1 MLPILA
7 NGAFRNGL
15 IVFAFLG
22 YLILIGIPG
31 RLGGSALPILAL
43 VAALFFW
50 VRLRRDLSD
59 IEGSFLRTGGA
70 TGKPGWRIGEPGHT
84 SPQEAGTPLPGRE
97 GTLAIRKGL
106 LAGITTGLLIAVVSF
121 AFASAIG
128 SGTSIQPVL
137 DKVVPVNVAA
147 LIGVS
152 PGQISNDEV
161 PPLRYLLQVLFFT
174 AAGLIA
180 ALAAVAARVHGLQT
194 TAVARLSTYLDSQLF
209 RKAARFAGIL
219 LPFLLLAFIAWLGI
233 PGVTAFGSNEGTV
246 RLLLTLIATGSG
258 LFALRLAHPGRE
270 QKTVALLL
278 ALGVLTLPF
287 ILDQFQN
294 SVMGLVFI
302 FVMMGLGL
310 NIVVGYA
317 GLLDL
322 GYVAF
327 FAIGAYTY
335 AFLSAPFSS
344 PYISDLLT
352 FLGISPANPLLGYWT
367 ALPVAMLTAAIG
379 GILLGIPVLRLRGD
393 YLAIVTLGFGEIIR
407 LFMLN
412 LGELTNG
419 PRGILEISQPGLF
432 GLAPQSFSSG
442 LLSSQGWIFLVAL
455 VSSAVVAFVAIR
467 LNDSRLGRAWFA
479 MQEDEDV
486 AEATGVHLVRTK
498 LLAFAIGATF
508 AGMAGQLYASRQIN
522 IFPENFSL
530 FVSIDALALIIVG
543 GIGSPAGIVLGA
555 LALKGLPE
563 VLRGV
568 DEYRIV
574 AFAALL
580 VIMMIVR
587 PAGILPSARR
597 RIQVSSTEDQI
608 STPGEEDLDEEELD
622 EVTGRRAQA
631 ASANREAARGQEGP

>member
-1 MLPILA
+1 MPLETA
-7 NGAFRNGL
+7 TGAVRTGL
-15 IVFAFLG
+15 IAFAFLS

-31 RLGGSALPILAL
+31 RIGGPALPALAL
-43 VAALFFW
+43 IAGLFFW
-50 VRLRRDLSD
+50 LKLRRESIELSQKATGQSQD
-59 IEGSFLRTGGA
+59 SFD
-70 TGKPGWRIGEPGHT
+70 GKPGWEIGPRAASKGSRLRDLLHT
-84 SPQEAGTPLPGRE
+84 HSGTAPILY
-97 GTLAIRKGL
+97 GL
-106 LAGITTGLLIAVVSF
+106 LAGLTTGLLIAIVSGIF
-121 AFASAIG
+121 AAAMGNGIA
-128 SGTSIQPVL
+128 IQPVL
-137 DKVVPVNVAA
+137 DKIVPLNVAA

-152 PGQISNDEV
+152 PGQIAQSDV
-161 PPLRYLLQVLFFT
+161 SFIRFIFQVLLFAGAGVLAGLT
-174 AAGLIA
+174 AAGGGYGLKQA
-180 ALAAVAARVHGLQT
+180 AFLDRLT
-194 TAVARLSTYLDSQLF
+194 THLSGATLTSAG
-209 RKAARFAGIL
+209 RIAGIA
-219 LPFLLLAFIAWLGI
+219 LPFVLLAYIAWLGL
-233 PGVTAFGSNEGTV
+233 PGVTAFGTNEGTV

-258 LFALRLAHPGRE
+258 LFALRLSRPGRE
-270 QKTVALLL
+270 QMVVAVLLG
-278 ALGVLTLPF
+278 LGVFSMPF

-344 PYISDLLT
+344 PYISGLLI
-352 FLGISPANPLLGYWT
+352 LMGISPESPLLGYWM
-367 ALPVAMLTAAIG
+367 ALPVAMLTAAVG
-379 GILLGIPVLRLRGD
+379 GVLLGIPVLRLRGD

-419 PRGILEISQPGLF
+419 PRGILEISQPALF
-432 GLAPQSFSSG
+432 GHTPVDVTFG
-442 LLSSQGWIFLVAL
+442 LLSSQGWIFLLAL
-455 VSSAVVAFVAIR
+455 VSSALVAFVATR
-467 LNDSRLGRAWFA
+467 LNESRLGRAWFA

-508 AGMAGQLYASRQIN
+508 AGMAGQLYAARQIN

-574 AFAALL
+574 TFAALL

-587 PAGILPSARR
+587 PDGILPSARR
-597 RIQVSSTEDQI
+597 RIQSADPEEAGAAGD
-608 STPGEEDLDEEELD
+608 PELREEDTGLPENGEGLANGAGVREED
-622 EVTGRRAQA
+622 
-631 ASANREAARGQEGP
+631 P

>member
-1 MLPILA
+1 MPLQTA
-7 NGAFRNGL
+7 AGAIRTGL
-15 IVFAFLG
+15 ILFAFLS

-31 RLGGSALPILAL
+31 RIGGSALPVLAL
-43 VAALFFW
+43 VAAVFFW
-50 VRLRRDLSD
+50 LNLRREAFHYSAGKSGQGL
-59 IEGSFLRTGGA
+59 EGVK
-70 TGKPGWRIGEPGHT
+70 GKPGWEIGPHSAISQ
-84 SPQEAGTPLPGRE
+84 SPVYSLLTAHPRS
-97 GTLAIRKGL
+97 AIVFKGL
-106 LAGITTGLLIAVVSF
+106 LGGLTTGLLIAIVSGIF
-121 AFASAIG
+121 ATAMGNGVA
-128 SGTSIQPVL
+128 IQPVL
-137 DKVVPVNVAA
+137 DKIVPINIAA

-152 PGQISNDEV
+152 PGQIMQAEV
-161 PPLRYLLQVLFFT
+161 AFIRFLLQILVFAGAGILAGLAVSAGGSNLT
-174 AAGLIA
+174 AAARSGF
-180 ALAAVAARVHGLQT
+180 LAAHVSGPTLG
-194 TAVARLSTYLDSQLF
+194 SIG
-209 RKAARFAGIL
+209 RFAGIA
-219 LPFLLLAFIAWLGI
+219 LPFVLLAYIAWLGL
-233 PGVTAFGSNEGTV
+233 PGVTAFGTNEGTV

-258 LFALRLAHPGRE
+258 LSALRLSRPGRE
-270 QKTVALLL
+270 QRIVAVLLG
-278 ALGVLTLPF
+278 LGVVSMPF

-344 PYISDLLT
+344 PYISGLLIL
-352 FLGISPANPLLGYWT
+352 LGIPPDSPLLGYWM

-419 PRGILEISQPGLF
+419 PRGILEISQPALF
-432 GLAPQSFSSG
+432 GLSPASVTFG
-442 LLSSQGWIFLVAL
+442 LLSSQGWIFLLAL
-455 VSSAVVAFVAIR
+455 VSSAIVAFVAIR
-467 LNDSRLGRAWFA
+467 LNNSRLGRAWFA

-508 AGMAGQLYASRQIN
+508 AGMAGQLYAARQIN
-522 IFPENFSL
+522 IFPENFTL

-574 AFAALL
+574 TFAALL

-597 RIQVSSTEDQI
+597 RNQGTGPDEAGLDDSGEMMKGIVSGDQAAG
-608 STPGEEDLDEEELD
+608 SSEPANGEE
-622 EVTGRRAQA
+622 
-631 ASANREAARGQEGP
+631 EAK

>member
-1 MLPILA
+1 MPLESA
-7 NGAFRNGL
+7 TRAARTGL
-15 IVFAFLG
+15 VAFAFLS

-31 RLGGSALPILAL
+31 RIGGPALPVLAL
-43 VAALFFW
+43 IAALFFW
-50 VRLRRDLSD
+50 LKLRRES
-59 IEGSFLRTGGA
+59 IEPSKKATGVRQDGFE
-70 TGKPGWRIGEPGHT
+70 GKPGWEIG
-84 SPQEAGTPLPGRE
+84 PQAASNGSRVRELLPSHIGT
-97 GTLAIRKGL
+97 TLILKGL
-106 LAGITTGLLIAVVSF
+106 LAGLTTGLLIAIVSGII
-121 AFASAIG
+121 AAAMGNGI
-128 SGTSIQPVL
+128 SIQPVL
-137 DKVVPVNVAA
+137 DKIVPLNVAA

-152 PGQISNDEV
+152 PGQIAQSDV
-161 PPLRYLLQVLFFT
+161 SFVRFLFQVLLF
-174 AAGLIA
+174 AGAGILA
-180 ALAAVAARVHGLQT
+180 ALAVTAGSSDLTQAALIG
-194 TAVARLSTYLDSQLF
+194 RLTRHLSGPTLTS
-209 RKAARFAGIL
+209 AGRFAGIA
-219 LPFLLLAFIAWLGI
+219 LPFVLLAYIAWLGLR
-233 PGVTAFGSNEGTV
+233 GVTAFGTNKGTV

-258 LFALRLAHPGRE
+258 LFALRLSRPGRE
-270 QKTVALLL
+270 QMAVAILLG
-278 ALGVLTLPF
+278 LGVITMPF

-344 PYISDLLT
+344 PYISGLLIL
-352 FLGISPANPLLGYWT
+352 LGISPESPLLGYWM
-367 ALPVAMLTAAIG
+367 ALPVAMLTAAVG
-379 GILLGIPVLRLRGD
+379 GILLGIPVLRMRGD

-419 PRGILEISQPGLF
+419 PRGILEISQPALF
-432 GLAPQSFSSG
+432 GLAPVDVTFG
-442 LLSSQGWIFLVAL
+442 LLSSQGWIFLLAL
-455 VSSAVVAFVAIR
+455 ISSALVAFVAIR
-467 LNDSRLGRAWFA
+467 LNESRLGRAWFA

-508 AGMAGQLYASRQIN
+508 AGMAGQLYAARQIN

-574 AFAALL
+574 TFAALL

-587 PAGILPSARR
+587 PDGILPSARR
-597 RIQVSSTEDQI
+597 RIQLVDPAEPGVDSDQETPEEEPGLPENGDALANGDGEKEEDQ
-608 STPGEEDLDEEELD
+608 
-622 EVTGRRAQA
+622 
-631 ASANREAARGQEGP
+631 

>member
-1 MLPILA
+1 MPLETA
-7 NGAFRNGL
+7 TRAVRTGL
-15 IVFAFLG
+15 VAFAFLG

-31 RLGGSALPILAL
+31 KIGGPALPALAL
-43 VAALFFW
+43 IAALFFW
-50 VRLRRDLSD
+50 LTLRRESASHSSSAIDQD
-59 IEGSFLRTGGA
+59 PAGFQE
-70 TGKPGWRIGEPGHT
+70 KPGWKIGPQSDSDETRVRELLSPLIST
-84 SPQEAGTPLPGRE
+84 SVVF
-97 GTLAIRKGL
+97 KGL
-106 LAGITTGLLIAVVSF
+106 LAGLTTGLLIAVVSGI
-121 AFASAIG
+121 SAAAMGNGIA
-128 SGTSIQPVL
+128 IQPVL
-137 DKVVPVNVAA
+137 DKIVPLNVGA

-152 PGQISNDEV
+152 PGQITQAEV
-161 PPLRYLLQVLFFT
+161 PFTRFLFQVLLF
-174 AAGLIA
+174 AGAGLLAGLALTAGRSRLTQA
-180 ALAAVAARVHGLQT
+180 AHQVRLT
-194 TAVARLSTYLDSQLF
+194 TRLSGPTLVSVG
-209 RKAARFAGIL
+209 RFGGIV
-219 LPFLLLAFIAWLGI
+219 LPFVLLAYIGWLGL
-233 PGVTAFGSNEGTV
+233 PGVAAFGSNEGTV
-246 RLLLTLIATGSG
+246 RLLLTLVATGSG
-258 LFALRLAHPGRE
+258 LFALRLSHPGRE
-270 QKTVALLL
+270 KTTVAVLLG
-278 ALGVLTLPF
+278 LGVLAMPF

-344 PYISDLLT
+344 PYISNLLSL
-352 FLGISPANPLLGYWT
+352 LGISPETPLLGYWT
-367 ALPVAMLTAAIG
+367 ALPVAMLTAAVG

-432 GLAPQSFSSG
+432 GLSPSNVTSG
-442 LLSSQGWIFLVAL
+442 LLSSQGWIFLLAL
-455 VSSAVVAFVAIR
+455 ISSALVAFVAIR

-508 AGMAGQLYASRQIN
+508 AGMAGQLYAARQIN

-574 AFAALL
+574 TFAALL
-580 VIMMIVR
+580 IIMMIVR

-597 RIQVSSTEDQI
+597 RIQVTDPNEPGHSI
-608 STPGEEDLDEEELD
+608 GEEPD
-622 EVTGRRAQA
+622 
-631 ASANREAARGQEGP
+631 EGPALEEQADASPIGATRREDA

>member
-1 MLPILA
+1 MPLESA
-7 NGAFRNGL
+7 TRAARTGL
-15 IVFAFLG
+15 VAFAFLS

-31 RLGGSALPILAL
+31 RIGGPALPVLAL
-43 VAALFFW
+43 IAALFFW
-50 VRLRRDLSD
+50 LKLRRES
-59 IEGSFLRTGGA
+59 IEPSKKATGMRQDGFE
-70 TGKPGWRIGEPGHT
+70 GKPGWEIG
-84 SPQEAGTPLPGRE
+84 PQAASNGSRVRELLPSHIGT
-97 GTLAIRKGL
+97 TLILKGL
-106 LAGITTGLLIAVVSF
+106 LAGLTTGLLIAIVSGII
-121 AFASAIG
+121 AAAMGNGI
-128 SGTSIQPVL
+128 SIQPVL
-137 DKVVPVNVAA
+137 DKIVPLNVAA

-152 PGQISNDEV
+152 PGQIAQSDV
-161 PPLRYLLQVLFFT
+161 SFVRFLFQVLLF
-174 AAGLIA
+174 AGAGILA
-180 ALAAVAARVHGLQT
+180 ALAVTAGSSDLTQAALIG
-194 TAVARLSTYLDSQLF
+194 RLTRHLSGPTLTS
-209 RKAARFAGIL
+209 AGRFAGIA
-219 LPFLLLAFIAWLGI
+219 LPFVLLAYIAWLGLR
-233 PGVTAFGSNEGTV
+233 GVTAFGTNKGTV

-258 LFALRLAHPGRE
+258 LFALRLSRPGRE
-270 QKTVALLL
+270 QMAVAILLG
-278 ALGVLTLPF
+278 LGVITMPF

-344 PYISDLLT
+344 PYISGLLIL
-352 FLGISPANPLLGYWT
+352 LGISPESPLLGYWM
-367 ALPVAMLTAAIG
+367 ALPVAMLTAAVG
-379 GILLGIPVLRLRGD
+379 GILLGIPVLRMRGD

-419 PRGILEISQPGLF
+419 PRGILEISQPALF
-432 GLAPQSFSSG
+432 GLAPVDVTFG
-442 LLSSQGWIFLVAL
+442 LLSSQGWIFLLAL
-455 VSSAVVAFVAIR
+455 ISSALVAFVAIR
-467 LNDSRLGRAWFA
+467 LNESRLGRAWFA

-508 AGMAGQLYASRQIN
+508 AGMAGQLYAARQIN

-574 AFAALL
+574 TFAALL

-587 PAGILPSARR
+587 PDGILPSARR
-597 RIQVSSTEDQI
+597 RIQLVDPAESGVEGDQETPEEEPGLPENGDALANGDGGKEEDQ
-608 STPGEEDLDEEELD
+608 
-622 EVTGRRAQA
+622 
-631 ASANREAARGQEGP
+631 

>member
-1 MLPILA
+1 MPLESA
-7 NGAFRNGL
+7 TRAVRTGL
-15 IVFAFLG
+15 IAFAFLS

-31 RLGGSALPILAL
+31 RIGGPALPVLAL
-43 VAALFFW
+43 IAALFFW
-50 VRLRRDLSD
+50 LILRRES
-59 IEGSFLRTGGA
+59 IGQFRQVSGEGQDSSV
-70 TGKPGWRIGEPGHT
+70 GKPGWEIGEQAGANRSRIRELPP
-84 SPQEAGTPLPGRE
+84 SRFGTPLV
-97 GTLAIRKGL
+97 LKGL
-106 LAGITTGLLIAVVSF
+106 LSGLTTGLLVAIVSGI
-121 AFASAIG
+121 FASAMG
-128 SGTSIQPVL
+128 NGVAIQPVL
-137 DKVVPVNVAA
+137 DKIVPLNVAA

-152 PGQISNDEV
+152 PGQIAQSDV
-161 PPLRYLLQVLFFT
+161 SFIRFLVQVLFFAGAGIFAALVA
-174 AAGLIA
+174 AAGRNEPA
-180 ALAAVAARVHGLQT
+180 QNALTG
-194 TAVARLSTYLDSQLF
+194 RLSAHLSGPTIRSGG
-209 RKAARFAGIL
+209 RFAGIA
-219 LPFLLLAFIAWLGI
+219 LPFVLLVYIAWLGL
-233 PGVTAFGSNEGTV
+233 PGVNAFGTNEGTV

-258 LFALRLAHPGRE
+258 LFALRLSRPGRE
-270 QKTVALLL
+270 KLVVAVL
-278 ALGVLTLPF
+278 LGVGVVTMPF

-344 PYISDLLT
+344 PYISGLLIL
-352 FLGISPANPLLGYWT
+352 LGISPESPLLGYWM
-367 ALPVAMLTAAIG
+367 ALPVAMLTAAVG
-379 GILLGIPVLRLRGD
+379 GVLLGIPVLRLRGD

-419 PRGILEISQPGLF
+419 PRGILEISQPALF
-432 GLAPQSFSSG
+432 GLTPVDVTFG
-442 LLSSQGWIFLVAL
+442 LLSSQGWILLLAL
-455 VSSAVVAFVAIR
+455 VSSALVAFIANR
-467 LNDSRLGRAWFA
+467 LNESRLGRAWFA

-508 AGMAGQLYASRQIN
+508 AGMAGQLYAARQIN

-574 AFAALL
+574 TFAALL

-587 PAGILPSARR
+587 PDGILPSPRR
-597 RIQVSSTEDQI
+597 RIQLADPEETVGESDQETGEAFADGDGGKEEDQ
-608 STPGEEDLDEEELD
+608 
-622 EVTGRRAQA
+622 
-631 ASANREAARGQEGP
+631 

>member
-1 MLPILA
+1 MPLESA
-7 NGAFRNGL
+7 TRAVRTGL
-15 IVFAFLG
+15 VAFAFLA
-22 YLILIGIPG
+22 YLILIGVPG
-31 RLGGSALPILAL
+31 KLGSTALPVLAL
-43 VAALFFW
+43 ISALFFW
-50 VRLRRDLSD
+50 LTLRRESAVLS
-59 IEGSFLRTGGA
+59 RTG
-70 TGKPGWRIGEPGHT
+70 TGERPAALQNKPGWEIGPQSASEASQVKDFLT
-84 SPQEAGTPLPGRE
+84 SIGGITVVL
-97 GTLAIRKGL
+97 KGL
-106 LAGITTGLLIAVVSF
+106 LAGITTGLLIAFLSGVT
-121 AFASAIG
+121 ATAIG
-128 SGTSIQPVL
+128 NGVSIQPVF
-137 DKVVPVNVAA
+137 DKIVPVNLAA

-152 PGQISNDEV
+152 PGQIAQAEV
-161 PPLRYLLQVLFFT
+161 PFARFILQVLFF
-174 AAGLIA
+174 AGAGLLA
-180 ALAAVAARVHGLQT
+180 ALFASAARSSQLQ
-194 TAVARLSTYLDSQLF
+194 AAQLARLTTRLSGPTMVRVVRY
-209 RKAARFAGIL
+209 AGIA
-219 LPFLLLAFIAWLGI
+219 LPFLLLAYIAWLGL
-233 PGVTAFGSNEGTV
+233 PGVSVFGSNEGTI
-246 RLLLTLIATGSG
+246 RLLVTLIATGSG
-258 LFALRLAHPGRE
+258 LFALRLSQPGRE
-270 QKTVALLL
+270 RTAVGVLLG
-278 ALGVLTLPF
+278 LGVLLMPF

-344 PYISDLLT
+344 PYISSIL
-352 FLGISPANPLLGYWT
+352 ISMGVSPESPLLGYWM

-379 GILLGIPVLRLRGD
+379 GILLGIPVLRMRGD

-419 PRGILEISQPGLF
+419 PRGILEISQPALF
-432 GLAPQSFSSG
+432 GLAPSSVTFG
-442 LLSSQGWIFLVAL
+442 LLSSQGWIFLLAL
-455 VSSAVVAFVAIR
+455 ISSALVAFVAIR

-508 AGMAGQLYASRQIN
+508 AGMAGQLYAARQIN

-574 AFAALL
+574 TFAALL

-597 RIQVSSTEDQI
+597 RIQVSDPNEMGPDMDC
-608 STPGEEDLDEEELD
+608 ELDEEAGEM
-622 EVTGRRAQA
+622 QA
-631 ASANREAARGQEGP
+631 AEIAAGAVNGQEEAV

>member
-1 MLPILA
+1 MLVETVT
-7 NGAFRNGL
+7 GAVRTGL
-15 IVFAFLG
+15 VAFAFLG
-22 YLILIGIPG
+22 YLILIGVPG
-31 RLGGSALPILAL
+31 KLGTSALPVLAL

-50 VRLRRDLSD
+50 LILRRKSADLASTGSGSGLAS
-59 IEGSFLRTGGA
+59 IERKAGWEIGPGSATEGSSARHRFLSRVVF
-70 TGKPGWRIGEPGHT
+70 
-84 SPQEAGTPLPGRE
+84 LN
-97 GTLAIRKGL
+97 GL
-106 LAGITTGLLIAVVSF
+106 LAGITAGLLIAIVSGVT
-121 AFASAIG
+121 ASAIG
-128 SGTSIQPVL
+128 NGIAIQPVF
-137 DKVVPVNVAA
+137 DKIVPLNVAA
-147 LIGVS
+147 IIGVS
-152 PGQISNDEV
+152 AGQVAQAEV
-161 PPLRYLLQVLFFT
+161 PFIRYLIQILFF
-174 AAGLIA
+174 ASAGLLA
-180 ALAAVAARVHGLQT
+180 ALAAAAGGSNQT
-194 TAVARLSTYLDSQLF
+194 RTDLGARLQEIVSGPTLLSVSRYV
-209 RKAARFAGIL
+209 GIA
-219 LPFLLLAFIAWLGI
+219 LPFVLLAYIGWLGL
-233 PGVTAFGSNEGTV
+233 PGVSAYGSNEGTV
-246 RLLLTLIATGSG
+246 RLLFTLVATGSG
-258 LFALRLAHPGRE
+258 LFAWRLSLPGRE
-270 QKTVALLL
+270 RTVVAALLG
-278 ALGVLTLPF
+278 LGVLTLPF

-344 PYISDLLT
+344 PYISSLLT
-352 FLGISPANPLLGYWT
+352 LMGISPDSPLLGYWT
-367 ALPVAMLTAAIG
+367 ALPVAMLTAAVG
-379 GILLGIPVLRLRGD
+379 GILLGVPVLRLRGD

-432 GLAPQSFSSG
+432 GLSPSRASLG

-455 VSSAVVAFVAIR
+455 ISSALVAFVALR
-467 LNDSRLGRAWFA
+467 LNESRLGRAWFA

-508 AGMAGQLYASRQIN
+508 AGMAGQLYAARQIN

-568 DEYRIV
+568 DEYRIIT
-574 AFAALL
+574 FAALL
-580 VIMMIVR
+580 VVMMIVR

-597 RIQVSSTEDQI
+597 RIQVTDSDESGLDGN
-608 STPGEEDLDEEELD
+608 GELVEEPDPLE
-622 EVTGRRAQA
+622 QA
-631 ASANREAARGQEGP
+631 GPTTNAADGQQVPD

>member
-1 MLPILA
+1 MPSA
-7 NGAFRNGL
+7 NASGAVKNGL
-15 IVFAFLG
+15 IAFAFLG

-31 RLGGSALPILAL
+31 RIGGSALPILAL
-43 VAALFFW
+43 VTLLFFW
-50 VRLRRDLSD
+50 VRIRREAS
-59 IEGSFLRTGGA
+59 GSGSAALPNGSKVE
-70 TGKPGWRIGEPGHT
+70 KPGWQIGAPDSTGSLENGGRLYAIGRYYLVGNGLI
-84 SPQEAGTPLPGRE
+84 AGV
-97 GTLAIRKGL
+97 
-106 LAGITTGLLIAVVSF
+106 TTGLLIATVSF

-128 SGTSIQPVL
+128 GGTSIQPVL

-152 PGQISNDEV
+152 AGQIANAEV
-161 PPLRYLLQVLFFT
+161 PFIRYFLQILFF
-174 AAGLIA
+174 AGAGLFA
-180 ALAAVAARVHGLQT
+180 ALAVESARVRNLLKSPL
-194 TAVARLSTYLDSQLF
+194 ARLFADVESGHF
-209 RKAARFAGIL
+209 RAAARFAGIA
-219 LPFLLLAFIAWLGI
+219 LPFLLLAYIVWLGA
-233 PGVTAFGSNEGTV
+233 PGVTAFGVNLGTV

-258 LFALRLAHPGRE
+258 LFALRLAQPGRE
-270 QKTVALLL
+270 QKIVAPLL
-278 ALGVLTLPF
+278 ALGILSLPF
-287 ILDQFQN
+287 VLDQFQN

-344 PYISDLLT
+344 PYISNLIAV
-352 FLGISPANPLLGYWT
+352 LGLSPDSPLLGYWT

-379 GILLGIPVLRLRGD
+379 GVLLGIPVLRLRGD

-419 PRGILEISQPGLF
+419 PRGILKISQPDLF
-432 GLAPQSFSSG
+432 GLPPQNFSSG
-442 LLSSQGWIFLVAL
+442 LLSAQGWIFLLAL
-455 VSSAVVAFVAIR
+455 VSSALVAFAAIR
-467 LNDSRLGRAWFA
+467 LNSSRLGRAWFA

-574 AFAALL
+574 TFAALL
-580 VIMMIVR
+580 VVMMIVR

-597 RIQVSSTEDQI
+597 RVQTLDPDGQGPTMQAEESGSNSGRQEPTESSE
-608 STPGEEDLDEEELD
+608 G
-622 EVTGRRAQA
+622 
-631 ASANREAARGQEGP
+631 GQ

>member
-1 MLPILA
+1 MPLESA
-7 NGAFRNGL
+7 TRAVRTGL
-15 IVFAFLG
+15 VAFAFLA
-22 YLILIGIPG
+22 YLILIGVPG
-31 RLGGSALPILAL
+31 KLGSSALPVLAPIS
-43 VAALFFW
+43 ALFFW
-50 VRLRRDLSD
+50 LTLRRESAVLA
-59 IEGSFLRTGGA
+59 RTG
-70 TGKPGWRIGEPGHT
+70 TGERPAGLQNKPGWEIGPQSASET
-84 SPQEAGTPLPGRE
+84 SQVKDFLTSIGGITVVL
-97 GTLAIRKGL
+97 KGL
-106 LAGITTGLLIAVVSF
+106 LAGITTGLLIAFLSGVS
-121 AFASAIG
+121 ATALG
-128 SGTSIQPVL
+128 NGVSIQPVF
-137 DKVVPVNVAA
+137 DKIVPVNLAA

-152 PGQISNDEV
+152 PGHIAQAEV
-161 PPLRYLLQVLFFT
+161 PFARFILQVLFF
-174 AAGLIA
+174 AGAGLLA
-180 ALAAVAARVHGLQT
+180 ALVASAARSSQLQ
-194 TAVARLSTYLDSQLF
+194 AAQLARLTT
-209 RKAARFAGIL
+209 RFSGPTMVRVVRYAGIA
-219 LPFLLLAFIAWLGI
+219 LPFLLLAYIAWLGL
-233 PGVTAFGSNEGTV
+233 PGVSVFGSNEGTI
-246 RLLLTLIATGSG
+246 RLLVTLIATGSG
-258 LFALRLAHPGRE
+258 LFALRLSQPGRE
-270 QKTVALLL
+270 RTAVGVLLG
-278 ALGVLTLPF
+278 LGVLLMPF

-327 FAIGAYTY
+327 FAIGAYTF

-344 PYISDLLT
+344 PYISSILIS
-352 FLGISPANPLLGYWT
+352 LGVSPESPLLGYWM

-379 GILLGIPVLRLRGD
+379 GILLGIPVLRMRGD

-419 PRGILEISQPGLF
+419 PRGILEISQPALF
-432 GLAPQSFSSG
+432 GLAPSSVTFG
-442 LLSSQGWIFLVAL
+442 LLSSQGWIFLLAL
-455 VSSAVVAFVAIR
+455 ISSALVAFVAIR

-508 AGMAGQLYASRQIN
+508 AGMAGQLYAARQIN

-574 AFAALL
+574 TFAALL

-597 RIQVSSTEDQI
+597 RIQVSDPNEMGPDMD
-608 STPGEEDLDEEELD
+608 GELD
-622 EVTGRRAQA
+622 EKAGEMQA
-631 ASANREAARGQEGP
+631 AEIAAGASNGQEEAV

>member
-1 MLPILA
+1 MPKSIKT
-7 NGAFRNGL
+7 GL
-15 IVFAFLG
+15 IAFAFLS
-22 YLILIGIPG
+22 YLILVGLPG
-31 RLGGSALPILAL
+31 RTGGNALPLLAFA
-43 VAALFFW
+43 AALFFW
-50 VRLRRDLSD
+50 YRLRRES
-59 IEGSFLRTGGA
+59 RTQSRLVPQSGA
-70 TGKPGWRIGEPGHT
+70 AGQAKPGWEIGHG
-84 SPQEAGTPLPGRE
+84 PQAQVQTGAVTRGGFPLRVLTQGAAAGAT
-97 GTLAIRKGL
+97 A
-106 LAGITTGLLIAVVSF
+106 GLLIAIVSAVF
-121 AFASAIG
+121 AEILGNGVA
-128 SGTSIQPVL
+128 IQPVF
-137 DKVVPVNVAA
+137 DKIVPVNVAA
-147 LIGVS
+147 LLGVS
-152 PGQISNDEV
+152 PGAVAEAQV
-161 PPLRYLLQVLFFT
+161 PPLRYLISALYFT
-174 AAGLIA
+174 GGGILA
-180 ALAAVAARVHGLQT
+180 ALAVLAGMTDAARAAGPTQWRS
-194 TAVARLSTYLDSQLF
+194 RLSGPAFTS
-209 RKAARFAGIL
+209 AGRWLVIA
-219 LPFLLLAFIAWLGI
+219 LPFALLAVVIWLGL
-233 PGVTAFGSNEGTV
+233 PGVSLFGNDRSTV
-246 RLLLTLIATGSG
+246 RLLFTLIATGSG
-258 LFALRLAHPGRE
+258 LFALRAATPGRE
-270 QKTVALLL
+270 RL
-278 ALGVLTLPF
+278 AVSVLIGLGVLCMPF
-287 ILDQFQN
+287 VLDQFQN
-294 SVMGLVFI
+294 SVMGIVFI

-335 AFLSAPFSS
+335 AFVSAPFSS
-344 PYISDLLT
+344 PYISGLLT
-352 FLGISPANPLLGYWT
+352 GLGVPADSPLLGYWM
-367 ALPVAMLTAAIG
+367 ALPLAMITAAFG

-419 PRGILEISQPGLF
+419 PRGILEIAQPDLF
-432 GLAPQSFSSG
+432 GLAPEAVSGG
-442 LLSSQGWIFLVAL
+442 LLSSQGWIFLLAL
-455 VSSAVVAFVAIR
+455 VSSAAIAFVAIR
-467 LNDSRLGRAWFA
+467 LNDSRLGRAWIA

-486 AEATGVHLVRTK
+486 AQATGVHLVRTK

-508 AGMAGQLYASRQIN
+508 AGLAGQLYAARQIN

-597 RIQVSSTEDQI
+597 RF
-608 STPGEEDLDEEELD
+608 
-622 EVTGRRAQA
+622 
-631 ASANREAARGQEGP
+631 EAAAEEAGAGEIAPEADETFVKKQENDKGTGADGEKGAMP

>member
-1 MLPILA
+1 MPLQSA
-7 NGAFRNGL
+7 TGAVRTGL
-15 IVFAFLG
+15 VAFGFLG

-31 RLGGSALPILAL
+31 KLGGPALPVLGL

-50 VRLRRDLSD
+50 LILRRETAGRSD
-59 IEGSFLRTGGA
+59 VGTGPA
-70 TGKPGWRIGEPGHT
+70 PASLERKAGWEIG
-84 SPQEAGTPLPGRE
+84 PQSASDASRVRARLPYQMNQSV
-97 GTLAIRKGL
+97 LFKGL
-106 LAGITTGLLIAVVSF
+106 LAGATLGILIAVVSGI
-121 AFASAIG
+121 AAAAMGNGIA
-128 SGTSIQPVL
+128 IQPVF
-137 DKVVPVNVAA
+137 DKIVPINVAA

-152 PGQISNDEV
+152 PGQIPQAEV
-161 PPLRYLLQVLFFT
+161 PFFRYLLQVLFFT
-174 AAGLIA
+174 GAGLLASLAAAAGRSGLTHAAPIA
-180 ALAAVAARVHGLQT
+180 K
-194 TAVARLSTYLDSQLF
+194 LSEQVSGPTIASASRY
-209 RKAARFAGIL
+209 AGIA
-219 LPFLLLAFIAWLGI
+219 LPFVLLAYIGWLGL
-233 PGVTAFGSNEGTV
+233 PGVSAFGSNEGTV
-246 RLLLTLIATGSG
+246 RLLFTLVATGSG
-258 LFALRLAHPGRE
+258 LFAWRLSLPGRE
-270 QKTVALLL
+270 RRIVAVLLG
-278 ALGVLTLPF
+278 LGVLTLPF

-344 PYISDLLT
+344 PYISNLLNI
-352 FLGISPANPLLGYWT
+352 LGISPETPLLGYWT

-419 PRGILEISQPGLF
+419 PRGILEISQPNLF
-432 GLAPQSFSSG
+432 GLSPATVTSG
-442 LLSSQGWIFLVAL
+442 LLSSQGWTFLVAL
-455 VSSAVVAFVAIR
+455 ISSALVAFVAIR
-467 LNDSRLGRAWFA
+467 LNSSRLGRAWFA

-508 AGMAGQLYASRQIN
+508 AGMAGQLYAARQIN

-574 AFAALL
+574 TFAALL

-587 PAGILPSARR
+587 PAGILPSSRR
-597 RIQVSSTEDQI
+597 RMQLADPVEA
-608 STPGEEDLDEEELD
+608 ELD
-622 EVTGRRAQA
+622 SIAEPVEEPDLVEQA
-631 ASANREAARGQEGP
+631 GASTQAVNGQEKTK

>member
-1 MLPILA
+1 MPVESA
-7 NGAFRNGL
+7 TRAVRTGL
-15 IVFAFLG
+15 VAFAFLA
-22 YLILIGIPG
+22 YLIFIGVPG
-31 RLGGSALPILAL
+31 KIGGSALPVLAL
-43 VAALFFW
+43 ISALFNWLALRRESAALSGTA
-50 VRLRRDLSD
+50 VDP
-59 IEGSFLRTGGA
+59 GPGA
-70 TGKPGWRIGEPGHT
+70 YQKKPGWEIGPRDT
-84 SPQEAGTPLPGRE
+84 SDASPFVDHLPFSVVTGFV
-97 GTLAIRKGL
+97 LKGV
-106 LAGITTGLLIAVVSF
+106 LAGCTTGLLIAVLSGVS
-121 AFASAIG
+121 ATAMG
-128 SGTSIQPVL
+128 NGVSIQPVF
-137 DKVVPVNVAA
+137 DKIVPVNVAA

-152 PGQISNDEV
+152 PGQIAQAEV
-161 PPLRYLLQVLFFT
+161 PLLRFVLQVLFF
-174 AAGLIA
+174 AGAGLLA
-180 ALAAVAARVHGLQT
+180 ALVAAAARSSQSQAEQLARLT
-194 TAVARLSTYLDSQLF
+194 TRLSGPTTVNVARY
-209 RKAARFAGIL
+209 AGVA
-219 LPFLLLAFIAWLGI
+219 LPFLLLAYIAWLGL
-233 PGVTAFGSNEGTV
+233 PGVSVFGSNEGTI
-246 RLLLTLIATGSG
+246 RLLITLIATGSG
-258 LFALRLAHPGRE
+258 LFALRLSLPGRE
-270 QKTVALLL
+270 RTVVGVLLG
-278 ALGVLTLPF
+278 LGVLAMPF

-344 PYISDLLT
+344 PYVSSLLLL
-352 FLGISPANPLLGYWT
+352 LGVAPESPLLGYWM
-367 ALPVAMLTAAIG
+367 ALPVAMLTAAAG
-379 GILLGIPVLRLRGD
+379 GILLGIPVLRMRGD

-419 PRGILEISQPGLF
+419 PRGILEISQPALF
-432 GLAPQSFSSG
+432 GLSPSSVTFG
-442 LLSSQGWIFLVAL
+442 LLSSQGWIFLLAL
-455 VSSAVVAFVAIR
+455 VSSALVAFVAIR

-508 AGMAGQLYASRQIN
+508 AGMAGQLYAARQIN

-574 AFAALL
+574 TFAALL

-597 RIQVSSTEDQI
+597 RIQINDPNEMGPDSKIVSD
-608 STPGEEDLDEEELD
+608 GEA
-622 EVTGRRAQA
+622 EVVQTAGVAKNA
-631 ASANREAARGQEGP
+631 ANGQEEAM

>member
-1 MLPILA
+1 M
-7 NGAFRNGL
+7 RHHTVTRSVKTGL
-15 IVFAFLG
+15 ITFACLS
-22 YLILIGIPG
+22 YLILVGIPG
-31 RLGGSALPILAL
+31 RIGGAALPSLAL
-43 VAALFFW
+43 IAALVFW
-50 VRLRRDLSD
+50 FNFRRN
-59 IEGSFLRTGGA
+59 EAFRTVPERDRDSTGA
-70 TGKPGWRIGEPGHT
+70 EGKPGWQIGTNHAPAANDT
-84 SPQEAGTPLPGRE
+84 DPLL
-97 GTLAIRKGL
+97 T
-106 LAGITTGLLIAVVSF
+106 AGISRLNLHLGLAAGATTGLLIAICSAVIV
-121 AFASAIG
+121 AAIG
-128 SGTSIQPVL
+128 NGVSIQPVF
-137 DKVVPVNVAA
+137 DKMVPLNVAA
-147 LIGVS
+147 LVGVS
-152 PGQISNDEV
+152 PGQIAQADVS
-161 PPLRYLLQVLFFT
+161 PFRYLLQAVYF
-174 AAGLIA
+174 AVAGTLA
-180 ALAAVAARVHGLQT
+180 ALAVTAGGARLADAARSDRLPVNLSAPKILAAGRLAGL
-194 TAVARLSTYLDSQLF
+194 A
-209 RKAARFAGIL
+209 
-219 LPFLLLAFIAWLGI
+219 LPFVLLVFIVLLGL
-233 PGVTAFGSNEGTV
+233 PGVSAFGSNEGTV
-246 RLLLTLIATGSG
+246 RLLLTLVATGSG
-258 LFALRLAHPGRE
+258 LFAHRMSRPGKERRIV
-270 QKTVALLL
+270 TALLG
-278 ALGVLTLPF
+278 LGVLLMPF
-287 ILDQFQN
+287 VLDQFQN

-302 FVMMGLGL
+302 YVMMGLGL

-344 PYISDLLT
+344 PYISNLL
-352 FLGISPANPLLGYWT
+352 LLLNISPDSPLLGYWM

-379 GILLGIPVLRLRGD
+379 GVLLGIPVLRLRGD

-412 LGELTNG
+412 MGELTNG
-419 PRGILEISQPGLF
+419 PRGILEISQPSLF
-432 GLAPQSFSSG
+432 GFAPEAFFA
-442 LLSSQGWIFLVAL
+442 LLSSQGWTFLLAL
-455 VSSAVVAFVAIR
+455 ISSALIAIVAIR
-467 LNDSRLGRAWFA
+467 LNSSRLGRAWFA

-508 AGMAGQLYASRQIN
+508 AGMAGQLYAARQIN

-587 PAGILPSARR
+587 PAGILPSPRR
-597 RIQVSSTEDQI
+597 RVQLTAPEEQGLSNLSDG
-608 STPGEEDLDEEELD
+608 GEEDFKEPLEEKAAPLNGPEKDE
-622 EVTGRRAQA
+622 AQ
-631 ASANREAARGQEGP
+631 

>member
-1 MLPILA
+1 MA
-7 NGAFRNGL
+7 FQSAAGAIRTGL
-15 IVFAFLG
+15 IGFAFLS

-31 RLGGSALPILAL
+31 RIGGTALPVLAL
-43 VAALFFW
+43 IAAVFFW
-50 VRLRRDLSD
+50 LNLRREAASYLLRNSGQEL
-59 IEGSFLRTGGA
+59 EGVE
-70 TGKPGWRIGEPGHT
+70 GKPGWEIGPHVDTNRSPLHTLLNVRPGT
-84 SPQEAGTPLPGRE
+84 A
-97 GTLAIRKGL
+97 LALRGL
-106 LAGITTGLLIAVVSF
+106 LAGLTTGLLIAIVSGIF
-121 AFASAIG
+121 AAAMG
-128 SGTSIQPVL
+128 NGVAIQPVL
-137 DKVVPVNVAA
+137 DKIVPINVAA

-152 PGQISNDEV
+152 PGQIVQAEV
-161 PPLRYLLQVLFFT
+161 SFIRFLLQILLFAGAGILAGLAVSAGSSNLTT
-174 AAGLIA
+174 AARSGL
-180 ALAAVAARVHGLQT
+180 LAAHVSGPTLGSVG
-194 TAVARLSTYLDSQLF
+194 
-209 RKAARFAGIL
+209 RFAGIA
-219 LPFLLLAFIAWLGI
+219 LPFVLLVYIAWMGL
-233 PGVTAFGSNEGTV
+233 PGVTAFGTNKGTV

-258 LFALRLAHPGRE
+258 LFAMRLSRPGRE
-270 QKTVALLL
+270 QRIVAVLLGI
-278 ALGVLTLPF
+278 GVVSMPF

-344 PYISDLLT
+344 PYISGLLIL
-352 FLGISPANPLLGYWT
+352 LGVSPDSPLLGYWM

-379 GILLGIPVLRLRGD
+379 GVLLGIPVLRLRGD

-419 PRGILEISQPGLF
+419 PRGILEISQPALF
-432 GLAPQSFSSG
+432 GMSPAGVTFG
-442 LLSSQGWIFLVAL
+442 LLSSQGWIFLLAL
-455 VSSAVVAFVAIR
+455 IRSALVAFVAIR

-508 AGMAGQLYASRQIN
+508 AGMAGQLYAARQIN
-522 IFPENFSL
+522 IFPENFTL

-574 AFAALL
+574 TFAALL

-597 RIQVSSTEDQI
+597 RTRGTDPDEAGLEDSGEVMEGLVSGDQAVR
-608 STPGEEDLDEEELD
+608 SAEPASGEE
-622 EVTGRRAQA
+622 
-631 ASANREAARGQEGP
+631 EAK

>member
-1 MLPILA
+1 MRHDTVTRLVKTGLV
-7 NGAFRNGL
+7 AFACL
-15 IVFAFLG
+15 S
-22 YLILIGIPG
+22 YLILVGIPG
-31 RLGGSALPILAL
+31 RIGGAALPSLAL
-43 VAALFFW
+43 IAALVFW
-50 VRLRRDLSD
+50 FNFRRNEDFQTVPERD
-59 IEGSFLRTGGA
+59 RGSTGA
-70 TGKPGWRIGEPGHT
+70 EGKPGWQIGTESGPA
-84 SPQEAGTPLPGRE
+84 SKEADAIQPAGLG
-97 GTLAIRKGL
+97 GLNLHLGLA
-106 LAGITTGLLIAVVSF
+106 AGATTGLLIAVC
-121 AFASAIG
+121 SAIIVTAIG
-128 SGTSIQPVL
+128 NGVSIQPVF
-137 DKVVPVNVAA
+137 DKMVPLNVAA
-147 LIGVS
+147 LVGVS
-152 PGQISNDEV
+152 PGQIAQAQVS
-161 PPLRYLLQVLFFT
+161 PFRYLLQTVYF
-174 AAGLIA
+174 AGAGILA
-180 ALAAVAARVHGLQT
+180 ALAVTAGGARLTDAARSDRLPVNLSAPKILAAGRLAGL
-194 TAVARLSTYLDSQLF
+194 A
-209 RKAARFAGIL
+209 
-219 LPFLLLAFIAWLGI
+219 LPFVLLAFIVLLGL
-233 PGVTAFGSNEGTV
+233 PGVRAFGSNEGTV
-246 RLLLTLIATGSG
+246 RLLLTLVATGSG
-258 LFALRLAHPGRE
+258 LFAHRLSRPGRE
-270 QKTVALLL
+270 RRIVTGFLG
-278 ALGVLTLPF
+278 LGVLMMPF
-287 ILDQFQN
+287 VLDQFQN

-302 FVMMGLGL
+302 YVMMGLGL

-344 PYISDLLT
+344 PYISNLL
-352 FLGISPANPLLGYWT
+352 LLLNISPDSPLLGYWM

-412 LGELTNG
+412 MGELTNG
-419 PRGILEISQPGLF
+419 PRGILEISQPSLF
-432 GLAPQSFSSG
+432 GFAPEAFFG
-442 LLSSQGWIFLVAL
+442 LLSSQGWTFLLAL
-455 VSSAVVAFVAIR
+455 ISSALIAIVAIR
-467 LNDSRLGRAWFA
+467 LNSSRLGRAWFA

-508 AGMAGQLYASRQIN
+508 AGMAGQLYAARQIN

-587 PAGILPSARR
+587 PAGILPSPRR
-597 RIQVSSTEDQI
+597 RVQLTAPEEQGLSELSDG
-608 STPGEEDLDEEELD
+608 GEEDVREPLEEKAAPLNGPEKDE
-622 EVTGRRAQA
+622 
-631 ASANREAARGQEGP
+631 AR